1 MCFVLCSVIVCLVL
15 GPVIGSPLYFH
26 VVEFIHARLFN
37 IPFTHCSSAA
47 NGVYYLKSNE
57 SSEIYPVYCHMSSL
71 STQCRG
77 GGWTLVM
84 KLDQNKVRIVI
95 VNSK

>member
-1 MCFVLCSVIVCLVL
+1 MCFVLCSVIVCVVL
-15 GPVIGSPLYFH
+15 GPV
-26 VVEFIHARLFN
+26 FIYARLLN
-37 IPFTHCSSAA
+37 IPYTHCSSAA

-71 STQCRG
+71 STKCLG

-84 KLDQNKVRIVI
+84 KLDRNKARIVI
-95 VNSK
+95 VNSIKAFHPF